1 MSRRLREG
9 LCQGNFA
16 ASVKAILPITRWGV
30 LAVQADSGYVL
41 HEFPENYGEDP

>member
-9 LCQGNFA
+9 MCQGNFA
-16 ASVKAILPITRWGV
+16 ASVKAILPITRWESS
-30 LAVQADSGYVL
+30 LFQADSGYFL

>member
-30 LAVQADSGYVL
+30 LAVPGRFRVL
-41 HEFPENYGEDP
+41 PS